1 MGFGNGL
8 TLASPHRILF
18 NVDAKNPKCYSGS
31 GTTVT
36 DSISGTTLSL
46 NNGAAFSNG
55 AFAFDGS
62 NDGLK
67 ASAVISGMDFQYTQ
81 EFTLEVVAKVKET
94 GTGLLLNNRATNDG
108 TQNFRG
114 WALMSNDVHP
124 YTTIKGIVGM
134 YKSSAHHWVGTACT
148 AADFTNIVY
157 NKWCHMVY
165 SYAGNGVEA
174 SLFLNGVDKSNY
186 DNPPNDN
193 TDVIYDAN
201 NVADTI
207 NYDSDNLI
215 SIGIDSVD
223 DSSHGSYSDIAIAR
237 VYDVA
242 LTPKEVLKNFNAI
255 RGRFGL

>member
-67 ASAVISGMDFQYTQ
+67 ASAVIPGMDFQYTQ
-81 EFTLEVVAKVKET
+81 EFTLELVAKVKET
-94 GTGLLLNNRATNDG
+94 GTGYILNNRAASDG
-108 TQNFRG
+108 SQNYRG
-114 WALMSNDVHP
+114 WGILSSGSSPD
-124 YTTIKGIVGM
+124 TIVKGTLGR
-134 YKSSAHHWVGTACT
+134 YQGGHNWVGTGCT

-157 NKWCHMVY
+157 DKWCHIVY
-165 SYAGNGVEA
+165 SYAGNGIEA
-174 SLFLNGVDKSNY
+174 SLFLNGIDKSDY

-193 TDVIYDAN
+193 TNNIYDAN

-207 NYDSDNLI
+207 NYDSDNIL
-215 SIGIDSVD
+215 SIGIDSVN
-223 DSSHGSYSDIAIAR
+223 DSDWASYSEVAIAR
-237 VYDVA
+237 VYNVA
-242 LTPKEVLKNFNAI
+242 LTPKEVLKNFNAV

>member
-18 NVDAKNPKCYSGS
+18 NVDAKNTKCYSGS

-94 GTGLLLNNRATNDG
+94 GTGFLINNRGANDG
-108 TQNFRG
+108 TQNYRG
-114 WALMSNDVHP
+114 WALFSSGSSPD
-124 YTTIKGIVGM
+124 TIIKGTVGM
-134 YKSSAHHWVGTACT
+134 YKSSAHHWVGTGCT
-148 AADFTNIVY
+148 AADFTNIAY

-165 SYAGNGVEA
+165 SYAGNGIEA
-174 SLFLNGVDKSNY
+174 SLFLNGVDKSDY

-193 TDVIYDAN
+193 TDVIFDGS

-215 SIGIDSVD
+215 SIGIDSVN
-223 DSSHGSYSDIAIAR
+223 DSSYGSQSDIAIAR
-237 VYDVA
+237 VYDIA
-242 LTPKEVLKNFNAI
+242 LTPKEVLKNFNSL